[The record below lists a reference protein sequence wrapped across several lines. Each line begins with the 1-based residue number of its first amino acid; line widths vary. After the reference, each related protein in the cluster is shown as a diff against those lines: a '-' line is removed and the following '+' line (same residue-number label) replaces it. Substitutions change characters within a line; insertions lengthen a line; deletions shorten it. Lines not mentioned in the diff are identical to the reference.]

1 MIVQAGVGCKYTNDT
16 QHLLLEH
23 FDTIK
28 NSPSHVYHS
37 ALPLSPSS
45 SWLRKH
51 YSAELSLTVKVIKGI
66 PAEWGM
72 CSRTVL
78 LDSVGQDLSY
88 YNNTIA
94 VGSESGDIII
104 LNAIT
109 GSQTAVLSGHTDEV
123 NSLTFSSDG
132 TSLVS
137 GSDDCTVKLWDL
149 QTGGVVKTFSGHN
162 GLVRSVSIS
171 VDCTRIA
178 SGSNDNTIR
187 LWDIQTG
194 ECHQT
199 IKQQHIVFH
208 ISFPLTDP
216 QHQHLMFMCGGKVCQ
231 WSTSGHQVKPSY
243 NGFHF
248 AFSSDGAQFVSC
260 DGEVV
265 TIRNSDSGETVAE
278 FNVAKRGSCCCFSP
292 DNRLVAVAAYETVY
306 VWDITN
312 SDPHQIETFIGH
324 TKRITSLVFSS
335 PSALISASEDQ
346 SIKFWQIGAPSTNS
360 VMNDPKSI
368 SPTSVPIQSITLHA
382 KDDIVITIDS
392 DGVVKTWDIS
402 TGLCKASFQTPAKG
416 TGYKDVQLS
425 DGRLIFIWYTDADK
439 KINIWD
445 AEKGELWGVDYKSQW
460 SVRDLRISGD
470 GLRVFCLN
478 LDYIQ
483 AWSIQSGEF
492 MGQVNVKGTPDKR
505 TLTVDGSRVWI
516 CCSNSKYE
524 GWDFGMPGSLPV
536 QLPKMPPHKL
546 HSNGTILWD
555 ISISGIKD
563 TAGKVVFQLPRGF
576 ARHGDVQWN
585 GQHLVMCFL
594 PKEVLILDLSYL
606 FPQ

>member
-1 MIVQAGVGCKYTNDT
+1 MVVQVGVESKYTNDT
-16 QHLLLEH
+16 QRLLLEH

-45 SWLRKH
+45 LWLRKH
-51 YSAELSLTVKVIKGI
+51 YSAELSLGVKVIKGI
-66 PAEWGM
+66 PAEWGT

-78 LDSVGQDLSY
+78 LDSVVHDLSY

-94 VGSESGDIII
+94 VGSESRDIII

-109 GSQTAVLSGHTDEV
+109 GSQTAVLSGHADEV
-123 NSLTFSSDG
+123 RSLTFSSDG

-137 GSDDCTVKLWDL
+137 GSDDYTVKLWDL

-162 GLVRSVSIS
+162 GCIRSVSIS
-171 VDCTRIA
+171 VDCTIA
-178 SGSNDNTIR
+178 SGSEDDTIH

-199 IKQQHIVFH
+199 IDQQDTVFH

-216 QHQHLMFMCGGKVCQ
+216 QHQHLMFICEGKVCQ
-231 WSTSGHQVKPSY
+231 WSTSGHQIKPPY
-243 NGFHF
+243 DGLHY
-248 AFSSDGAQFVSC
+248 AFSPDGIQFVSC
-260 DGEVV
+260 NEEVV
-265 TIRNSDSGETVAE
+265 TIRDSDSGVTVAE
-278 FNVAKRGSCCCFSP
+278 FNVASNNICYCCFSP
-292 DNRLVAVAAYETVY
+292 DNKLVAVAAGSTVH
-306 VWDITN
+306 VWDITS

-324 TKRITSLVFSS
+324 TKKITSLVFSS
-335 PSALISASEDQ
+335 PFTLISASRDQ
-346 SIKFWQIGAPSTNS
+346 SIKFWQISAPSTNS

-368 SPTSVPIQSITLHA
+368 SPTSVSIQSINLHV

-402 TGLCKASFQTPAKG
+402 TGLCKTSLQTPAKG
-416 TGYKDVQLS
+416 TGCKDVQS
-425 DGRLIFIWYTDADK
+425 CDGRLISVWYTDK

-445 AEKGELWGVDYKSQW
+445 ADKGELWGVDFEPGLL
-460 SVRDLRISGD
+460 VMDLRISGD
-470 GLRVFCLN
+470 GLRVFCLGF
-478 LDYIQ
+478 DYIQ
-483 AWSIQSGEF
+483 AWSIQTGEF
-492 MGQVNVKGTPDKR
+492 MGKVDVEEILDYR
-505 TLTVDGSRVWI
+505 FLTVDGSRVWVY
-516 CCSNSKYE
+516 SKPKYQ
-524 GWDFGMPGSLPV
+524 GWDFGIPGSSPV

-546 HSNGTILWD
+546 HPSGTILWD

-563 TAGKVVFQLPRGF
+563 KAGKVVFQLPRGF
-576 ARHGDVQWN
+576 ARPIDVQWN
-585 GQHLVMCFL
+585 GWHLVICFL
-594 PKEVLILDLSYL
+594 PEEVLILDLSYL